1 VIVYEPL
8 WAMGTGIIASADQT
22 QDACEFLRGWVT
34 TNISVEAGEQVRIVY
49 GGHVTETNVDNLI
62 KLPDCDGFIFG
73 VPSTKP
79 TFRSIFTRI

>member
-1 VIVYEPL
+1 V
-8 WAMGTGIIASADQT
+8 AAA
-22 QDACEFLRGWVT
+22 
-34 TNISVEAGEQVRIVY
+34 EQVRIVY

-73 VPSTKP
+73 IPSTKP